1 MTLMVAIL
9 LLLIVS
15 RLAAEIAERL
25 GQPGMI
31 GEIIAGIVLGP
42 SIFNL
47 IHPTPELA
55 AIADLGVFLL
65 MLLAGMEID
74 TPRLLLAFRGRN
86 IWISICGFVLPFL
99 LGMAAGWLLDLDA
112 MRIVFIGLCIA
123 ITALPVSV
131 RILMDLDLMHTSIA
145 RQIIA
150 AAIANDVLALLVL
163 GVLLDLGGGSGDW
176 SSALSSAGWTIV
188 KLLLFMGLVIAVSR
202 FATRAVGQVADVDG
216 LVQRALG
223 SLRMKEPLFGVTL
236 LFVLGFAGLA
246 DALGLHFVVGAF
258 FGSMLLSHELLGQ
271 RNFEQVQNTASGVT
285 MSLLAPLFFASVGLE
300 FNVWTMTE
308 AWLITVV
315 LTAAFAGKM
324 LAGLLGGR
332 LAGLSRAE
340 SWALGI
346 GLNGRGIMELVVA
359 KIALA
364 NGFIANRLFTV
375 LVLVGVVT
383 TLVTPIL
390 LKHAFRKLDELK
402 P

>member
-150 AAIANDVLALLVL
+150 AAIANDVLALLAL
-163 GVLLDLGGGSGDW
+163 GVILDLGSASTEW
-176 SSALSSAGWTIV
+176 SVGLRSAAGTSARI
-188 KLLLFMGLVIAVSR
+188 LLFMAAV
-202 FATRAVGQVADVDG
+202 
-216 LVQRALG
+216 
-223 SLRMKEPLFGVTL
+223 
-236 LFVLGFAGLA
+236 
-246 DALGLHFVVGAF
+246 
-258 FGSMLLSHELLGQ
+258 
-271 RNFEQVQNTASGVT
+271 
-285 MSLLAPLFFASVGLE
+285 
-300 FNVWTMTE
+300 
-308 AWLITVV
+308 
-315 LTAAFAGKM
+315 
-324 LAGLLGGR
+324 
-332 LAGLSRAE
+332 
-340 SWALGI
+340 
-346 GLNGRGIMELVVA
+346 
-359 KIALA
+359 
-364 NGFIANRLFTV
+364 
-375 LVLVGVVT
+375 
-383 TLVTPIL
+383 
-390 LKHAFRKLDELK
+390 
-402 P
+402 